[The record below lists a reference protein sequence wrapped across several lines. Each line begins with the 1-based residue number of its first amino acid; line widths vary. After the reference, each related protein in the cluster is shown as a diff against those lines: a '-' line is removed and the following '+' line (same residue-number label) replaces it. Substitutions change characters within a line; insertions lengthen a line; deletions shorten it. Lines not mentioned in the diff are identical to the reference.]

1 MTRSD
6 LQVHLPTTCSRATL
20 RREEGDGPDQPQ
32 ELQPPEGQV
41 QVFLRHHQHGSRN
54 KPILKLK

>member
-6 LQVHLPTTCSRATL
+6 LQVHLQHVQGL
-20 RREEGDGPDQPQ
+20 RREEGDCPDQPQ